1 MQIKAGQIVDVVIA
15 EDEKKRGFVIG
26 WDAEW
31 IYVEFFEEDDIKTTL
46 DKIIPT
52 NYILQSCHWCSGTGT
67 YREHVSDSRLP
78 CPDCSGK
85 GRVVVDMKVEG
96 DVGEK

>member
-1 MQIKAGQIVDVVIA
+1 MQIKAGQIVDVEVST
-15 EDEKKRGFVIG
+15 DDKKKGFVIG
-26 WDAEW
+26 RDAEY
-31 IYVEFFEEDDIKTTL
+31 IYVEFFEEGDIKTTL

-67 YREHVSDSRLP
+67 YREDVSDSGLP

-85 GRVVVDMKVEG
+85 GRVVVDMKTEG

>member
-15 EDEKKRGFVIG
+15 ENEKKQGFVIG
-26 WDAEW
+26 WDVEW
-31 IYVEFFEEDDIKTTL
+31 VYVEFFEEDDIKTTL

-67 YREHVSDSRLP
+67 YREHVSDSGLS
-78 CPDCSGK
+78 CSDCRGT
-85 GRVVVDMKVEG
+85 GRVVAGMKVEG
-96 DVGEK
+96 AVGEK